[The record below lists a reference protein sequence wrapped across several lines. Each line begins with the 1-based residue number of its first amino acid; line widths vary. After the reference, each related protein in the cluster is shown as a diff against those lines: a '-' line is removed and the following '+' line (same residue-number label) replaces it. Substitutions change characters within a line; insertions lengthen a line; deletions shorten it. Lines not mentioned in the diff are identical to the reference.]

1 MASADGSSQHSR
13 SWFADLAGK
22 TTEEWRAS
30 CGDTAQMLLTL
41 LWRCWLHY
49 TTRLAPNS
57 TASTRT
63 RLQSDTKH
71 WGIIQSN
78 MTSCF
83 PLRCIHL
90 HDSTLQQSA
99 ALSLPSVPCDS
110 TMPSRANQR
119 NKRAKN
125 KQQTDTKSTNK
136 QTSKQTNKQ
145 RDWQKTGE
153 QSTRTHGVS
162 ESEKNRLGTNKSA
175 LQTLQKLQGYLPAY
189 LPTCVRYIHICDIM
203 IYYIT
208 RHST

>member
-136 QTSKQTNKQ
+136 QTNKQANKQTKRLTKNWGAKHSHP
-145 RDWQKTGE
+145 RRKWVRKKTDWE
-153 QSTRTHGVS
+153 QTSQHSKHCRNC
-162 ESEKNRLGTNKSA
+162 KA
-175 LQTLQKLQGYLPAY
+175 IC
-189 LPTCVRYIHICDIM
+189 LPTYLLAYVTYI
-203 IYYIT
+203 YVT
-208 RHST
+208 